1 MSIMLRRIGLLI
13 VLLCAGMSA
22 ALAQTAETPVMGST
36 GTAAATEEKQLTQ
49 ILVIGDALAGGL
61 GAGLSRMAD
70 TETYVVTNRFN
81 EESGL
86 ARPEVYDWADR
97 LPKILESN
105 SFDVIVVMLGTND
118 RQQIRDGNLRYAFGT
133 PEWTQAYEAQL
144 DRLLNELAASG
155 ASIYWIGLP
164 PMGDPEYDEA
174 MTAISALQKARA
186 EAKDVRFIDMRPFF
200 LSEDGRYTDMGKDD
214 NGAMVKLRGRDGV
227 SFFKTGNNRMG
238 GIVLDAIAKAEPAAV
253 PEEDTSA
260 GIAAEAAIVRAPL
273 PQRAVPEFGQALL
286 QGEPL
291 TMRPRDISTT
301 ALLVLGRG
309 SSMSPAE
316 ASAALASIT
325 EPGSAAAALFTDGV
339 ILKPPAGRL
348 DDFSV
353 PPRPAAE

>member
-1 MSIMLRRIGLLI
+1 MKS
-13 VLLCAGMSA
+13 
-22 ALAQTAETPVMGST
+22 
-36 GTAAATEEKQLTQ
+36 
-49 ILVIGDALAGGL
+49 
-61 GAGLSRMAD
+61 
-70 TETYVVTNRFN
+70 
-81 EESGL
+81 
-86 ARPEVYDWADR
+86 
-97 LPKILESN
+97 
-105 SFDVIVVMLGTND
+105 
-118 RQQIRDGNLRYAFGT
+118 
-133 PEWTQAYEAQL
+133 
-144 DRLLNELAASG
+144 
-155 ASIYWIGLP
+155 
-164 PMGDPEYDEA
+164 
-174 MTAISALQKARA
+174 ISALQKARA

-309 SSMSPAE
+309 STMSPAE